1 MCVCMGWRIKNP
13 NDVWLCRER
22 ERERERETRVRVLV
36 IFDIVEVSKERENG
50 ESLFCSVV
58 FPCLFGV
65 LKTLFLI
72 KGFPLSLSLSLI
84 LSHCH

>member
-1 MCVCMGWRIKNP
+1 MMCGFAE
-13 NDVWLCRER
+13 RER

-36 IFDIVEVSKERENG
+36 IFDIVEVSRERENG

-65 LKTLFLI
+65 LKTLFFFLFFSFGGI
-72 KGFPLSLSLSLI
+72 
-84 LSHCH
+84 